1 MMRRMILLAP
11 LAILAA
17 CATARD
23 EPVRTVFFT
32 PDSSTLDAAGQA
44 VVQGAATRAARFPN
58 SRVTVMGYAGR
69 VGEPAASQ
77 AMSRQ
82 RAEAVAAG
90 LRAAGVAPGR
100 ISVAARGPVSFDLAP
115 VESRRVEIHFSE

>member
-1 MMRRMILLAP
+1 MRRLILLAP

-17 CATARD
+17 CATVRD

-32 PDSSTLDAAGQA
+32 PDSGALDAAGQE
-44 VVQGAATRAARFPN
+44 VVQGAASRAARFPA
-58 SRVTVMGYAGR
+58 SRVSVLGYAGQ

-100 ISVAARGPVSFDLAP
+100 ISVAARGPVAFELAP
-115 VESRRVEIHFSE
+115 VESRRVEIHFNE